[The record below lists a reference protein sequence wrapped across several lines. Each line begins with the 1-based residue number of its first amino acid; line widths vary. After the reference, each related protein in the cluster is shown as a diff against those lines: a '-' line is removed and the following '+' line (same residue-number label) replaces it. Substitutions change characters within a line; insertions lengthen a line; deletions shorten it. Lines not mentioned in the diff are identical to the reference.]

1 MSSMGD
7 VFHTFP
13 ALTDAMKAIP
23 DLQVDWVVEEAFQE
37 IPKWHPVVDKV
48 YVIKLR
54 DWRKHPFRSRPEMKR
69 FFEVINQTQYDL
81 VIDAQGLLKSAWV
94 VNKIKSPSAGM
105 DWGSAREKLA
115 SLFYNQRYSVA
126 KQQHAITRLRE
137 LFAKALHYPQP
148 AEDALDYHLATQT
161 WRKLPQLADD
171 YVVFLHGTTWDTKL
185 WPETYWIELLH
196 ALVAQGLQVVLPW
209 GNQEEKQRAERVA
222 KTVENDHTPS
232 GIKAWVPSQKL
243 DLNTMACCLKFAK
256 AVVSVDTGLSHV
268 AAALDVPMV
277 VIYRVTDPNLVGAL
291 GKKVTHLQSPLA
303 HKYIKKF
310 NDKYQQQS
318 SLSSISFRDVLGVLK
333 DKVK

>member
-1 MSSMGD
+1 MRILLIKMSSMGD

-148 AEDALDYHLATQT
+148 AEDA
-161 WRKLPQLADD
+161 
-171 YVVFLHGTTWDTKL
+171 
-185 WPETYWIELLH
+185 
-196 ALVAQGLQVVLPW
+196 
-209 GNQEEKQRAERVA
+209 
-222 KTVENDHTPS
+222 
-232 GIKAWVPSQKL
+232 
-243 DLNTMACCLKFAK
+243 
-256 AVVSVDTGLSHV
+256 
-268 AAALDVPMV
+268 
-277 VIYRVTDPNLVGAL
+277 
-291 GKKVTHLQSPLA
+291 
-303 HKYIKKF
+303 
-310 NDKYQQQS
+310 
-318 SLSSISFRDVLGVLK
+318 
-333 DKVK
+333 